1 MIRCCLFRLIYEMQQ
16 HGTNVANVDGQ
27 GLCERHVDQMLRY
40 TERDKTPET
49 ANDVCCA
56 SAFHLKYAIA
66 ISPAPFPVGMPD
78 NNNNASPDGTAS
90 TNTHSNVETS
100 SREGSETTLMRVE
113 AVVADRQSVSA
124 EGIILRQDGGEQPE
138 SASVATKP
146 GPSPSHGDTEQS
158 IPRCR
163 YNEKENCKIIN
174 YFCVISFSNECGRDE
189 LYAHSTVELTKSN
202 IRLTDSQERTWR
214 EKSKRVLKDIKYCIR
229 EITVE
234 PCLFTFMLC
243 TALSSLAVQNMHLE
257 KSCRV
262 NLQYSD
268 EICDRIRDRNTTGLE
283 KELNNVQSSVA
294 KVVAWKFPLQTA
306 IPAIMVLFIGAWSD
320 KTKKRKICILF
331 PFTGEIIANIG
342 LLFATYYFN
351 ELSLTATALIEA
363 LPAAFTGSYI
373 IIFMGMYSFMA
384 DRTTIENR
392 TFRLGVVTICVSLGT
407 PTGTAL
413 SGILLRV
420 LGYYGENYN
429 AISDYSGNNKFKEKL
444 KEIFKLVAETAMVAV
459 RPRAFGLRTQIFSV
473 ILLYIIMVGPLYGDS
488 QVSYLYAIRKFNL
501 SEVEFSIYGAIN
513 TILGLIG
520 TFFCITVLSK
530 KLDVQDS
537 IIGVLAGVSRIAA
550 CMVFAFAPN
559 RECHTALTAV
569 RTIATKSVP
578 TEEVAKLS
586 SLMGVT
592 EAIAPS
598 IYMPTS
604 SFIYV
609 STIETFPGAFYMF
622 DAALTV
628 FALGLFTLIY
638 ILVKRRKEVTVT
650 NPGRKEEFARTN
662 EVSNF

>member
-1 MIRCCLFRLIYEMQQ
+1 MS
-16 HGTNVANVDGQ
+16 TS
-27 GLCERHVDQMLRY
+27 
-40 TERDKTPET
+40 TE
-49 ANDVCCA
+49 N
-56 SAFHLKYAIA
+56 
-66 ISPAPFPVGMPD
+66 
-78 NNNNASPDGTAS
+78 
-90 TNTHSNVETS
+90 
-100 SREGSETTLMRVE
+100 
-113 AVVADRQSVSA
+113 
-124 EGIILRQDGGEQPE
+124 
-138 SASVATKP
+138 
-146 GPSPSHGDTEQS
+146 
-158 IPRCR
+158 
-163 YNEKENCKIIN
+163 IN
-174 YFCVISFSNECGRDE
+174 
-189 LYAHSTVELTKSN
+189 STVELTKSN

-214 EKSKRVLKDIKYCIR
+214 EKSKHVLKDIKYCIR
-229 EITVE
+229 ETTVE

-283 KELNNVQSSVA
+283 KELNNVQSLVA

-392 TFRLGVVTICVSLGT
+392 TFRLGIVTICVNLGT

-420 LGYYGENYN
+420 LGYYGMFSLLLVLHTFSFLYGVFKLEDILPPEEKFNV
-429 AISDYSGNNKFKEKL
+429 ISDYSENNKFKKKL
-444 KEIFKLVAETAMVAV
+444 KEIFKLVAETAMVAI
-459 RPRAFGLRTQIFSV
+459 RPREFGLRKQIFSI

-501 SEVEFSIYGAIN
+501 NEVEFSIYGAIN

-537 IIGVLAGVSRIAA
+537 IIGILAGVSRIAS

-559 RECHTALTAV
+559 RNWYYSAPLFNIFSHTGLTAI
-569 RTIATKSVP
+569 RAIATKSVP
-578 TEEVAKLS
+578 TEEIAKLS

-609 STIETFPGAFYMF
+609 STIETFPGAFYLF

-628 FALGLFTLIY
+628 LALGLFTLIY
-638 ILVKRRKEVTVT
+638 ILVRRRKEVTVT

-662 EVSNF
+662 EVSKF